1 MRDNQDNV
9 IDSPR
14 TDYISFRLQTKR
26 QKSTKE
32 GDKLKNKI
40 APYISI
46 LSAVATLMLSISV
59 IVQSINL
66 HRLVDY
72 STELLNQNTEL
83 IELIEIIEGGNNH
96 E

>member
-1 MRDNQDNV
+1 M
-9 IDSPR
+9 
-14 TDYISFRLQTKR
+14 
-26 QKSTKE
+26 
-32 GDKLKNKI
+32 KNKI

-72 STELLNQNTEL
+72 NTALLNQNTEL
-83 IELIEIIEGGNNH
+83 IKLIEGGVNQ
-96 E
+96 

>member
-1 MRDNQDNV
+1 M
-9 IDSPR
+9 
-14 TDYISFRLQTKR
+14 
-26 QKSTKE
+26 
-32 GDKLKNKI
+32 KNKI

-72 STELLNQNTEL
+72 NTALLNQNTEL
-83 IELIEIIEGGNNH
+83 IEMIKERLDP
-96 E
+96 

>member
-1 MRDNQDNV
+1 M
-9 IDSPR
+9 
-14 TDYISFRLQTKR
+14 
-26 QKSTKE
+26 
-32 GDKLKNKI
+32 KNKI

-83 IELIEIIEGGNNH
+83 IELIEIIEGGDTH